1 MRYPQL
7 VQGVLRVSSVSIL
20 GVLGYLEVVLCL
32 AALGLLL
39 AKKQWTDYSW
49 LGCFLAFRAASDI
62 ILTYLNNFGFRS
74 LGARVAYNYYFSV
87 YWSSFAIESI
97 LTLLTVY
104 GVFRLAMAPLKGLQT
119 LGMLVFKWAAG
130 ISVAVALGSAF
141 GGPNMHGTA
150 YLIAA
155 ISQLQRTQSILTL
168 CLLLFVCFAIRP
180 MGLSYGSRIFGVGLG
195 LGIMSTND
203 LVQSAWLTFN
213 PAMRTNYN
221 LINGVVICAILAA
234 WITYFAFPEPRRRI
248 IVLPTT
254 SPFLRWNQISQA
266 LGDDPGF
273 VAVGGVPPEVFA
285 PAELEVM
292 RRASAKMPT
301 PFATPTPAPKIS
313 DFPRSAERI
322 TASSAR

>member
-1 MRYPQL
+1 
-7 VQGVLRVSSVSIL
+7 VSSVS
-20 GVLGYLEVVLCL
+20 VLGALGYVEVVLCL
-32 AALGLLL
+32 AALCLLL

-49 LGCFLAFRAASDI
+49 LGCFLAVRAASDI
-62 ILTYLNNFGFRS
+62 ILTCLNNFAVHA

-87 YWSSFAIESI
+87 YWFSFALESI
-97 LTLLTVY
+97 LNLLVVY
-104 GVFRLAMAPLKGLQT
+104 GVFKLAMAPLKGLQT
-119 LGMLVFKWAAG
+119 LGTLVFKWAAG

-141 GGPNMHGTA
+141 GGPNMNGTA
-150 YLIAA
+150 YIIAA

-168 CLLLFVCFAIRP
+168 CLLLFVTFAIRP

-203 LVQSAWLTFN
+203 LVQSAWMVLFGSN
-213 PAMRTNYN
+213 AKMSSSYN
-221 LINGVVICAILAA
+221 LINGIVFCVILAA
-234 WITYFAFPEPRRRI
+234 WIAYFAFPEPRRRI

-292 RRASAKMPT
+292 RRASAKMPMS
-301 PFATPTPAPKIS
+301 FAAPAPIPRIS
-313 DFPRSAERI
+313 DFPKPAERI
-322 TASSAR
+322 TASGAL